1 MNVADIENTPEQI
14 YLNAVAAFCSEFR
27 LDGLPEAG
35 DLLYR
40 EIALANIYLPLELSP
55 SAETKEA
62 LEKNN
67 SSIWSPVLSEK
78 GQMSPEQ
85 ELEVINQR
93 ITRMEQQKEALERE
107 RLEAMEDDAWELI
120 ALLDCELEK
129 LKSPKEEGEAE
140 ELLELI
146 NR

>member
-78 GQMSPEQ
+78 D
-85 ELEVINQR
+85 R
-93 ITRMEQQKEALERE
+93 C
-107 RLEAMEDDAWELI
+107 RL
-120 ALLDCELEK
+120 
-129 LKSPKEEGEAE
+129 
-140 ELLELI
+140 
-146 NR
+146 NRNWK